1 MTFLKQVTLKNRMQ
15 RCKASL
21 AYDILCNKNKYEK
34 FGNEYRIKNKDFF
47 IMCYRWLLFI
57 KRIFKI

>member
-1 MTFLKQVTLKNRMQ
+1 MAFLKQATLKNRMQ

-47 IMCYRWLLFI
+47 IMCYR
-57 KRIFKI
+57 